1 MQIRLFRV
9 AAALFAMSA
18 ASGVSAQDLSASC
31 NNGQY
36 LGYMSRAACEAR
48 VPSGRC
54 RGIGTCPE
62 GSAWEEGA
70 ADAIDACYDRGNLLT
85 IRSYPDYEY
94 LCSYRRPND

>member
-36 LGYMSRAACEAR
+36 LGYTSRAACEANTIR
-48 VPSGRC
+48 GRC
-54 RGIGTCPE
+54 RGIGTCPD
-62 GSAWEEGA
+62 GSAWDVDV
-70 ADAIDACYDRGNLLT
+70 ADVIVACYDEGHVLT